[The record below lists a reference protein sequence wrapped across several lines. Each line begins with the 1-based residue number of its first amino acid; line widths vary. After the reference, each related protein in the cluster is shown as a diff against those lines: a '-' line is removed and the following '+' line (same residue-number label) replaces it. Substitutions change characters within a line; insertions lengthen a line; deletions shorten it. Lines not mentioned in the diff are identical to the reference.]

1 VNPQP
6 SPQAIA
12 LLSGGLDSILALRL
26 MLEQGIA
33 ITALHMNTPFC
44 TCTSGRSCSAWQ
56 VARRL
61 GVPVRVISVGDDYVE
76 MVRHPRFGRGAN
88 LNPCLDCRVWLFTLA
103 KRLMEELGA
112 GFIFTG
118 EVLGERPM
126 SQRRSAIRQIEQA
139 AGLAGRILRPLS
151 AQFFP
156 PTDAEKSGLV
166 DRSQLLRIQG
176 RSRAP
181 QMKLAVELGENDYP
195 CPAGGC
201 LLTDPLF
208 CVKVE
213 DAFAHGETT
222 VDDMYLLRHGR
233 HYRLP
238 DGARLAAGKNELQN
252 RALRGFARPGDMVL
266 ELPDGLPGPLGVLRR
281 AQSQATVHLA
291 AQIVAALSDLAG
303 EASVPVICYD
313 IHRRGEAL
321 HLEVRALPRTE
332 VRKLRIIKDRKVE
345 DATGTS

>member
-1 VNPQP
+1 
-6 SPQAIA
+6 
-12 LLSGGLDSILALRL
+12 
-26 MLEQGIA
+26 
-33 ITALHMNTPFC
+33 
-44 TCTSGRSCSAWQ
+44 
-56 VARRL
+56 
-61 GVPVRVISVGDDYVE
+61 
-76 MVRHPRFGRGAN
+76 
-88 LNPCLDCRVWLFTLA
+88 
-103 KRLMEELGA
+103 MEELGA

-126 SQRRSAIRQIEQA
+126 SQRRSAIRQIELA
-139 AGLAGRILRPLS
+139 AGLAGKILRPLS

-176 RSRAP
+176 RSRTP
-181 QMKLAVELGENDYP
+181 QMKLAAELGENDYP

-252 RALRGFARPGDMVL
+252 RALRGFARPGDVVL

-281 AQSQATVHLA
+281 AQSEATVHLA

-313 IHRRGEAL
+313 IHRRAEAV
-321 HLEVRALPRTE
+321 HLAVRALPKAE

-345 DATGTS
+345 DAAGTS